1 MNEIALLGFFLHV
14 KCWYRMFCVA
24 LFFEIH
30 LTSAYFGRNLSF
42 DIFFLISME
51 PFWIE
56 STVSPQKTCIMLFL
70 EIYHTIFYRALI
82 EGVLSKDLVYNWLY
96 TKYKNIE
103 FLTLFEYHGTW
114 ELTVVWRLISC
125 HLHQNPGKE
134 YIYDIPYCAIHLIL
148 FENWKRFLSSFFIN
162 GRSIQR
168 CCIVRKFEICDI
180 FEMRN
185 LKWFKLRFISRYL

>member
-1 MNEIALLGFFLHV
+1 MSKNYYINGLSPKGLELLFKFQWKLVVWWLYFMNLLTDFFG
-14 KCWYRMFCVA
+14 K
-24 LFFEIH
+24 
-30 LTSAYFGRNLSF
+30 
-42 DIFFLISME
+42 IFFTNTS
-51 PFWIE
+51 
-56 STVSPQKTCIMLFL
+56 SRMLW
-70 EIYHTIFYRALI
+70 
-82 EGVLSKDLVYNWLY
+82 DLVYNWLY

-103 FLTLFEYHGTW
+103 FLTLFEYHCTW

-185 LKWFKLRFISRYL
+185 LKWFKLHFISS

>member
-1 MNEIALLGFFLHV
+1 MSKNYYINGLSPKGLELLFKFQWKLVVWWLYFMNLLTDFFG
-14 KCWYRMFCVA
+14 K
-24 LFFEIH
+24 
-30 LTSAYFGRNLSF
+30 
-42 DIFFLISME
+42 IFFTNTS
-51 PFWIE
+51 
-56 STVSPQKTCIMLFL
+56 SRMLW
-70 EIYHTIFYRALI
+70 
-82 EGVLSKDLVYNWLY
+82 DLVYNWLY

-103 FLTLFEYHGTW
+103 FLTLFEYHCTW

-185 LKWFKLRFISRYL
+185 LKWFKLHFIST

>member
-1 MNEIALLGFFLHV
+1 MVVWWLYFMNLLTDFFG
-14 KCWYRMFCVA
+14 K
-24 LFFEIH
+24 
-30 LTSAYFGRNLSF
+30 
-42 DIFFLISME
+42 IFFTNTS
-51 PFWIE
+51 
-56 STVSPQKTCIMLFL
+56 SRMLW
-70 EIYHTIFYRALI
+70 
-82 EGVLSKDLVYNWLY
+82 DLVYNWLY

-103 FLTLFEYHGTW
+103 FLTLFEYHCTW

-185 LKWFKLRFISRYL
+185 LKWFKLHFISS